1 MSIPTAA
8 LHQQLLSYQLLQ
20 YHILM
25 PSLLISKSA
34 SDCDGCPSQLENLRA
49 AKLSNHLAI
58 NHLSHMLIGYL
69 RDFQPP
75 VKQDATEGPCHW
87 ENICKAGNRSTN
99 DPTTENPP
107 STPDPTPTPQN
118 PPPLPLPL
126 PDTTTENPPSTP
138 DPTPENLPPPP
149 PPPPEE
155 EFPYV
160 TSIQVTNHHRTKLH
174 LCGGTLISPNWV
186 LTAAHCLDPERPED
200 LVVIAGEKY
209 IGHQQV
215 TGKMFR
221 VSEFFMHPQ
230 YEYHTKPY
238 GHDVGLVRLADA
250 VSENEFVRIAPL
262 PDSPFDNF
270 TALCHEPGWGPLRDN
285 TPGANYLKYTS
296 VPILPKE
303 KCNAAYSTV
312 LGEGNICAGQ
322 DGVGACVGDNGG
334 PLVCNSMPVAVMS
347 WREGCAQPGKP
358 AVYMDIYTYLPWIRE
373 ITKIGD

>member
-1 MSIPTAA
+1 MTIPAAA

-49 AKLSNHLAI
+49 ATLSNHLAI
-58 NHLSHMLIGYL
+58 NHLSHMLIGHL
-69 RDFQPP
+69 RGFQLS
-75 VKQDATEGPCHW
+75 VKQDEKGVCHW

-99 DPTTENPP
+99 DTTPESPPSTPDQTTENPP
-107 STPDPTPTPQN
+107 STPDTTP
-118 PPPLPLPL
+118 
-126 PDTTTENPPSTP
+126 ESPPSTP
-138 DPTPENLPPPP
+138 DPTPENPPPTP
-149 PPPPEE
+149 TPD
-155 EFPYV
+155 FPYV
-160 TSIQVTNHHRTKLH
+160 TSIQVTNHYRTKLH
-174 LCGGTLISPNWV
+174 LCGGTLISPTWV
-186 LTAAHCLDPERPED
+186 LTAAHCLDPERPQD

-215 TGKMFR
+215 TGKMFL
-221 VSEFFMHPQ
+221 VKEFFLHPQ
-230 YEYHTKPY
+230 YAYHTKPY
-238 GHDVGLVRLADA
+238 DHDVGLVRLAEA
-250 VSENEFVRIAPL
+250 VSENEFVSIAPL
-262 PDSPFDNF
+262 PDAPFNNF
-270 TALCHEPGWGPLRDN
+270 TGLCHEPGWGPLRDN

-312 LGEGNICAGQ
+312 LGESNICAGQ

-334 PLVCNSMPVAVMS
+334 PLVCNSKPVAVMS

-358 AVYMDIYTYLPWIRE
+358 AVYMDIYSYLPWIRE
-373 ITKIGD
+373 ITKIGY